1 MKAQNQPCLRLSVFH
16 CLLLICLN
24 SEAGELKS
32 WDYTHTIHPKLP
44 EMTFRLL
51 GFVDGK
57 GQTRIDAIEI
67 FQTDKSAT
75 VQKIPD
81 IAAKDFG
88 KENFIIEDMNFDGYK
103 DIRLVQFIPAAP
115 NIPFY
120 YWFYNPGKGAFIR
133 NHELDEV
140 TSPEFDQ
147 KSKLVRA
154 LWRDGCCVHG
164 TDIYQ
169 FVNGHFILA
178 ESEEEDCRYVGT
190 CQVTQKK
197 RVGNEMKTVKKWM
210 ISQAPEK

>member
-1 MKAQNQPCLRLSVFH
+1 MLVCLY
-16 CLLLICLN
+16 

-32 WDYTHTIHPKLP
+32 WDYTSKIHPKLP

-57 GQTRIDAIEI
+57 GQVRIDAIEI
-67 FQTDKSAT
+67 FQTDKSAA

-81 IAAKDFG
+81 IAAKNFG
-88 KENFIIEDMNFDGYK
+88 QENFIIEDMNFDGYK

-120 YWFYNPGKGAFIR
+120 YWLYDPGKGAFIR

-164 TDIYQ
+164 TDIYR
-169 FVNGHFILA
+169 FVNGRFLLS
-178 ESEEEDCRYVGT
+178 EREEEDCRYEDT
-190 CQVTQKK
+190 CQVTLKK
-197 RVGNEMKTVKKWM
+197 RLGNGMETVGKRTIPQSSEN
-210 ISQAPEK
+210 